1 MQKTLFVC
9 ALGAAF
15 AVAQAAYADT
25 IQGNY
30 NLTDVTNPNSL
41 TVAANP
47 NPGSFTVNNVPE
59 DGTAVV
65 VSDVFTVQITVPG
78 NSTTTESDTVLV
90 SFNITQPGT
99 GMGAQIGA
107 GNENQT
113 HISGNLDT
121 FSGSLTWDGPAMIN
135 LSDGLTLYIDLSDVS
150 SIGSDA
156 ALSHANCGTT
166 NADLCGVVGGTF
178 KLSPTPMSVSATPEP
193 SSLALLGTSIL
204 GAAGALRRKF
214 KA

>member
-15 AVAQAAYADT
+15 AVAQAAHADT
-25 IQGNY
+25 IEGTY

-65 VSDVFTVQITVPG
+65 VSDLFTVQITIPG
-78 NSTTTESDTVLV
+78 NGGSTESDTVSV

-99 GMGAQIGA
+99 GMGSQSGA

-113 HISGNLDT
+113 HVTGNLDM
-121 FSGSLTWDGPAMIN
+121 FSGSVTWDGPATID

-150 SIGSDA
+150 TMGSNP
-156 ALSHANCGTT
+156 ALSNANCGTSG
-166 NADLCGVVGGTF
+166 ADLCGIVGGTF
-178 KLSPTPMSVSATPEP
+178 KLSPTPISTSATPEP

-214 KA
+214 RA